1 MRHVTFVNNIN
12 VLNQMRPLP
21 TLPAISNLFE
31 ISTAQ
36 LQQGKKKAI
45 LTVKNKLKMLTIET
59 FLFAYENKI

>member
-36 LQQGKKKAI
+36 LQQGKKKA
-45 LTVKNKLKMLTIET
+45 LWKNSDSE
-59 FLFAYENKI
+59 E